1 MKKKPEIQDF
11 KVPCS
16 VYVNMHNG
24 NDYIPVPLSN
34 LDDDEINTLLNNF
47 CMGVRSAAGIE
58 EPPSVACGKCGG
70 AL

>member
-1 MKKKPEIQDF
+1 MKKKLEIQDF
-11 KVPCS
+11 KVPYS

-24 NDYIPVPLSN
+24 DDYIPVPLSN

-47 CMGVRSAAGIE
+47 CRGVRSAAGIK

>member
-47 CMGVRSAAGIE
+47 CRGVRSAAGIE
-58 EPPSVACGKCGG
+58 EPPSVACGKCGC
-70 AL
+70 AM